1 MTRIFDALRKTQSA
15 REPVAL
21 PPTPP
26 VLHPVRPGGAPG
38 RPAPERLDVIPLHS
52 QVTLDDETLRELAA
66 LRVSLEGALAARVP
80 RAVIFVCAQPGDGT
94 STVAFQFAQALARE
108 PDLRVL
114 LVDANLRRGSELIEG
129 ARLSVA
135 EARTR
140 GALDL
145 LPLGERLRGAAP
157 ISAASFRE
165 RLEVAAGGY
174 DWLVVDGSS
183 LLEAPESAP
192 LAAQVDGVVMVVR
205 SGRSKRPVLH
215 RALDLLRRSGAHVLG
230 TVLNRRR
237 LEIPD
242 FIYRRI

>member
-21 PPTPP
+21 PPTPA
-26 VLHPVRPGGAPG
+26 VLQPVRPGASG
-38 RPAPERLDVIPLHS
+38 RPAPERLDVVPLAPS
-52 QVTLDDETLRELAA
+52 GALDDEAARELSA
-66 LRVSLEGALAARVP
+66 LRVSLEGALVARVP
-80 RAVIFVCAQPGDGT
+80 RAVIFVSAQPGDGT
-94 STVAFQFAQALARE
+94 STVALQFAQTLARE

-114 LVDANLRRGSELIEG
+114 LVDANLRRGSEQIEA
-129 ARLSVA
+129 ARVPLS
-135 EARTR
+135 EARPR
-140 GALDL
+140 GAFDL

-157 ISAASFRE
+157 ISAAAFRE

-174 DWLVVDGSS
+174 DWLIVDGSS

-192 LAAQVDGVVMVVR
+192 FAAQVDGVVMVVR